1 MKYLSVIFFSL
12 FSILSSYG
20 QQSIPSL
27 DYPGKN
33 IAGLVGNGKY
43 LIRTQAHSFS
53 AVRGMHL
60 EGSLQFR
67 SEKEKAE
74 LSHLVWNSTFFPG
87 GVEYTATVA
96 GGKIRL
102 LYGVSRQNG
111 YTLCIESPREVTS
124 LLQLD
129 APEALHIKKQESEGK
144 ALAFYMEN
152 VQSVP
157 TSYEEMKQCLYAP
170 YTQQLVLQSPD
181 AVLNKAVLFSQYLL
195 DLSDNGEMMLCEL
208 FRWLDT
214 WARDLGSG
222 LLPGG
227 LATGRSAMARKSLV
241 YDLQRY
247 ARMNPTDCKNSNDP
261 SQGGT
266 SSGIGWTARSIWKY
280 YLYSGDRHQLA
291 QDAAIIR
298 PWVKHWTER
307 DYDGDGLI
315 IDVTEFMDHMIM
327 MLTTNGVTTLAA
339 NAMYAG
345 LLHNFSL
352 IEKELGNNDASAH
365 LQQLYDRTVNA
376 INTIYWNEEKGY
388 FNNMKLWDIVSERSS
403 QASQSQLLKIGATDP
418 LRTRRTLDYLKKN
431 NWNEYGSIT
440 IVPRMNHVPLKND
453 QNVKIWPW
461 WNLWE
466 SEARFACDDKE
477 GGYHLLQL
485 AAGTIRDEKYP
496 GLLEETLDL
505 EGRAYGGNAFPT
517 GAGNL
522 LDVTVKDLLGV
533 EPLKAGWEVVKVV
546 PSVPDTW
553 HDYACTLP
561 SPGGTI
567 RLRCVNKQL
576 TVEVNDPRIKAIQT
590 IPGATVTGATKQIY
604 KKPETAP
611 VVYHKPKKKELPPME
626 AGRAVLFYDP
636 EFHAQKPNLSLE
648 TIDVEQLA
656 TLDISRY
663 QKLVITHSQLP
674 LLAKNGKSIRRA
686 IEHFVTQGGTVV
698 LYGATTNA
706 KCDED
711 GAGILGEQGGL
722 IDWYQYLPVRDKQLL
737 AGWQKKSEPASGKQ
751 VYTTRFTLHKHFA
764 GKPLQLEIGP
774 LLGLDSVYVNGVRVG
789 HYADMAPLMKQEYPT
804 NTDYPHSHT
813 YKRVSRLYTIA
824 TDDAAYRAFHF
835 GETNT
840 LTIEISKD
848 ALQEGLTDKNTP
860 SIGIQTTRKA
870 WQPIDEDIP
879 NQAFA
884 HPKRKGV
891 NYWGKEQFFNSWST
905 KNGLFGFSIQGKGI
919 RFADETRFPGL
930 ADASLEVATAYTDF
944 ALFAPWLFEPLAY
957 TTTSERLLYPM
968 EQERYPCIVRIVHAE
983 TKGGY
988 IVITPAIVNHPT
1000 GEKLLREIGVLS
1012 K

>member
-1 MKYLSVIFFSL
+1 MKHLFILFFSL
-12 FSILSSYG
+12 SCYLTSYG
-20 QQSIPSL
+20 QQKIRTL
-27 DYPGKN
+27 DYPGKD

-43 LIRTQAHSFS
+43 LIRTQADSFK
-53 AVRGMHL
+53 AVRGLSM
-60 EGSLQFR
+60 EGTLRFLSG
-67 SEKEKAE
+67 KEKTR
-74 LSHLVWNSTFFPG
+74 LVSLAWNSTFFPG
-87 GVEYTATVA
+87 GVEYTAPVA
-96 GGKIRL
+96 GGHLRV

-111 YTLCIESPREVTS
+111 YTLCVESPGEITP
-124 LLQLD
+124 LLQGN
-129 APEALHIKKQESEGK
+129 APDLLHLTKQESNK
-144 ALAFYMEN
+144 KTLTFYTESAR
-152 VQSVP
+152 SVP
-157 TSYEEMKQCLYAP
+157 ASYEEMKQELYTP
-170 YTQQLVLQSPD
+170 YTQRLILQSPD
-181 AVLNKAVLFSQYLL
+181 TILDKAVLFSQYLL

-227 LATGRSAMARKSLV
+227 LATGRSDMARKSLV
-241 YDLQRY
+241 YDLRRY
-247 ARMNPTDCKNSNDP
+247 ARMNPEDCKNSNDP

-280 YLYSGDRHQLA
+280 YMYSGDRNQLER
-291 QDAAIIR
+291 DAAIIR

-345 LLHNFSL
+345 LLYNFSL
-352 IEKELGNNDASAH
+352 IENELGNAEASAH
-365 LQQLYDRTVNA
+365 LRQLHDRTVNA
-376 INTIYWNEEKGY
+376 INTTYWNEEKGY

-418 LRTRRTLDYLKKN
+418 ARTRRTLDFLRKN

-440 IVPRMNHVPLKND
+440 IVPRMNHVTLKND
-453 QNVKIWPW
+453 QNMKIWPW

-466 SEARFACDDKE
+466 SEARFHNDDKE
-477 GGYHLLQL
+477 GGYHLLRL
-485 AAGTIRDEKYP
+485 AANTIRDEKYP

-505 EGRAYGGNAFPT
+505 DGRAYGGNAFPT

-533 EPLKAGWEVVKVV
+533 EPLKAGWEIVKVV
-546 PSVPDTW
+546 PSVPDAW
-553 HDYACTLP
+553 SDYSCTLP
-561 SPGGTI
+561 SPNGTI
-567 RLRCVNKQL
+567 RLRCVNNQL
-576 TVEVNDPRIKAIQT
+576 TVDVDDPHIQVIRTSPGTIVN
-590 IPGATVTGATKQIY
+590 GAAKQLY
-604 KKPETAP
+604 EKPCAVP
-611 VVYHKPKKKELPPME
+611 AAYHKPEKKELPPME
-626 AGRAVLFYDP
+626 AGKAVLFYDRT
-636 EFHAQKPNLSLE
+636 FHAGKPALSLN
-648 TIDVEQLA
+648 TIDVERLA
-656 TLDISRY
+656 ILDTTFCR
-663 QKLVITHSQLP
+663 KLVVTESRLP
-674 LLAKNGKSIRRA
+674 LFTPEGKSIREA
-686 IEHFVTQGGTVV
+686 IERFVAQGGTVV

-722 IDWYQYLPVRDKQLL
+722 IDWYQYLPERDKQELT
-737 AGWQKKSEPASGKQ
+737 GWRKECRPGSREL
-751 VYTTRFTLHKHFA
+751 VYTTRFNLEKRFS
-764 GKPLQLEIGP
+764 GKPLHVEIGQ
-774 LLGLDSVYVNGVRVG
+774 LLGLDSVFVNDQLIG

-804 NTDYPHSHT
+804 NTDYPHSHI

-824 TDDAAYRAFHF
+824 PDNAAYQAFRF
-835 GETNT
+835 GGENT
-840 LTIEISKD
+840 LTIRISQD
-848 ALQEGLTDKNTP
+848 ALLEGMTDKNTP
-860 SIGIQTTRKA
+860 SIGIQTARNA

-879 NQAFA
+879 GLAFA

-905 KNGLFGFSIQGKGI
+905 KNGLFGFSVQGKGI

-930 ADASLEVATAYTDF
+930 TNSSLEVTTSYTDF

-957 TTTSERLLYPM
+957 TTTREHLLYPM
-968 EQERYPCIVRIVHAE
+968 EQERYPCVARLVNSE

-988 IVITPAIVNHPT
+988 IIITPAVVNHPI
-1000 GEKLLREIGVLS
+1000 GEKVLRNLGIFS